1 MNDRERSEQE
11 KMRIM
16 ELEGARQALAD
27 FLQVDPKEILPC
39 FTRIND
45 LATFQAQ
52 KMLYVMGTEE
62 EVSSGIRG
70 YFEHNLADLDS
81 GFIGERARL
90 ESGDAQVVARLC
102 EIMNEDLET
111 EVLNEALLNI
121 ITKCGDLKA
130 LIDVAVAGVNRAEL
144 LSMDGKEKRFGKYL
158 IYRFKEGQCSDLD
171 R

>member
-11 KMRIM
+11 KMHIM

-27 FLQVDPKEILPC
+27 FLQIDPKEVLSC
-39 FTRIND
+39 STRIND

-62 EVSSGIRG
+62 EVTSGIRG

-81 GFIGERARL
+81 GLIGESARL
-90 ESGDAQVVARLC
+90 ESGDAQMVARLC

-121 ITKCGDLKA
+121 VTKCGDLEA
-130 LIDVAVAGVNRAEL
+130 LIDVAVADVNRAEL
-144 LSMDGKEKRFGKYL
+144 LSMDGREKQFGKYF
-158 IYRFKEGQCSDLD
+158 IYRFKDGQCSDLD